1 MRRTILQSEN
11 LESESFYISKVKV
24 PIQKEAK
31 ITFNR
36 DLFCLFLVYE
46 QQEWIIE
53 NESLM

>member
-1 MRRTILQSEN
+1 MVD
-11 LESESFYISKVKV
+11 SESAISKVKV

-46 QQEWIIE
+46 QREWIIE